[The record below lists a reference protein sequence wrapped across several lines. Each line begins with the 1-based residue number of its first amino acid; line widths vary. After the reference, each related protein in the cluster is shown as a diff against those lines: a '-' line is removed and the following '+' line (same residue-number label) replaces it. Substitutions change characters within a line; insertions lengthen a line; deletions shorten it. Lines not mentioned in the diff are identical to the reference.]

1 MKLTHAH
8 PLRDWWLRLK
18 ALFALAPARGTRPP
32 IRPPAPPKRHR
43 TTAFF
48 ELP

>member
-8 PLRDWWLRLK
+8 PFCDFCMRLK
-18 ALFALAPARGTRPP
+18 ALFVFATAWGRRPS
-32 IRPPAPPKRHR
+32 IRPPTYPKRHR

-48 ELP
+48 EMP

>member
-1 MKLTHAH
+1 MKLALAH
-8 PLRDWWLRLK
+8 YAPNWWLRLK
-18 ALFALAPARGTRPP
+18 ALFAPSPSRGTRPP
-32 IRPPAPPKRHR
+32 ARPPTPPKRHR